1 MYLDLSWFIHRYH
14 QALVGACHL
23 KLSSEDLSAI
33 NVVLSK
39 SEGVAGEVYELERC
53 MTGCHGSIMKC
64 NLNQVNQAS
73 HLEELCERCLLLFG
87 IQKEISSLF
96 SQVC

>member
-1 MYLDLSWFIHRYH
+1 M
-14 QALVGACHL
+14 GACHL

-33 NVVLSK
+33 NDVLSK

-53 MTGCHGSIMKC
+53 MTGCHGSIMKY

-73 HLEELCERCLLLFG
+73 HLEELCER
-87 IQKEISSLF
+87 
-96 SQVC
+96 